1 MEKFI
6 ILFIYQLYANQAT
19 WTTTNDLMIKLK
31 QLGSSWI
38 SKSVEKISPLG
49 MFAKQGKHLFT
60 IPNVLLYSNFREL
73 FKERGFVL

>member
-1 MEKFI
+1 MEKFL

-38 SKSVEKISPLG
+38 SKSVEKNKS
-49 MFAKQGKHLFT
+49 T
-60 IPNVLLYSNFREL
+60 RNVCQTRQA
-73 FKERGFVL
+73 FVYNTKCSSIQ